1 MGYENA
7 KIYEKLTHDPTK
19 IGALLLTATWSY
31 PPRHIGRWAWGTLL
45 AWAGH
50 NPVRASVWPPGA
62 PGVGAA
68 GTCSGQG
75 HPGGWRLSALS
86 LFERLGVV
94 LRGLVLCAWFGF
106 RGAESR
112 QHPWVPWGLC
122 AFPSAPPPGAP
133 CVQPLRAR
141 VMASPSQQHPQGPA
155 AKEPW
160 RVCPSGH
167 KQQPRP
173 SAFQAPFPAPAGCA
187 PNAFWLPTA
196 YQPMVAAL
204 PTPFG
209 CLPPARRWWL
219 RRQRFLDAPRHA
231 NDTLCDTAND
241 TVNDTANDTAKPF
254 IYRGFLGV
262 HDTANGTEYDTRYDT
277 RCSTPYKEK

>member
-1 MGYENA
+1 MA
-7 KIYEKLTHDPTK
+7 PPKL
-19 IGALLLTATWSY
+19 ARLLLTAAWAY

-68 GTCSGQG
+68 GTCSAQG

-94 LRGLVLCAWFGF
+94 GRGLVLCSWFGF

-112 QHPWVPWGLC
+112 QRPWVPWSLC

-141 VMASPSQQHPQGPA
+141 VMASPSQQHPPSPA

-160 RVCPSGH
+160 RVCPSSH
-167 KQQPRP
+167 KQQPPPSPSARPCRLRAQRLLVVLQTPTACPPMGLRRRRLFGCRP
-173 SAFQAPFPAPAGCA
+173 SAHRLPAAGGCA
-187 PNAFWLPTA
+187 VNAFWMPPT
-196 YQPMVAAL
+196 
-204 PTPFG
+204 
-209 CLPPARRWWL
+209 RL
-219 RRQRFLDAPRHA
+219 RHTLRHGQRHSQRH
-231 NDTLCDTAND
+231 
-241 TVNDTANDTAKPF
+241 
-254 IYRGFLGV
+254 
-262 HDTANGTEYDTRYDT
+262 
-277 RCSTPYKEK
+277 S